1 MNMTDINKVSV
12 VTGTTLGDE
21 VKAAE
26 AFAAANPIPTRATD
40 PGDGSGPKIVEDPTF
55 NGS

>member
-1 MNMTDINKVSV
+1 VMNMTDINVG
-12 VTGTTLGDE
+12 TAGTTLGDE
-21 VKAAE
+21 VKAARAYE
-26 AFAAANPIPTRATD
+26 SANPIPTRATD